1 MKYINRNQ
9 TEVFTKVHQLVINI
23 IFRDLDIDSV
33 MDKLNDLYQ
42 SFMYHYEADEGLVYL
57 KPIDIF
63 FRNAQR
69 IVGDQYPD
77 EVIWEHNNV
86 SELIDI
92 LMYYKREVERE
103 RSVLIYQER
112 QNKKALDEYI
122 TKLTHHYARLL
133 FVRIDLKYAQ
143 GHDQLITIEEF
154 NEHINKLR
162 QLIRKQRA
170 CFKDLEGHA
179 WALEQGEINGGLH
192 CHLLLIYDGSE
203 RQKDWHIAK
212 EVGEKWVQIT
222 EGYGTYYNY
231 HESKNKRRYQ
241 QYDRLGIG
249 MIHRDNELEV
259 ANARCTALYL
269 TKPDKFDQHL
279 KVKILGMNT
288 FGKGRYRTHKRR
300 GLPPISK

>member
-112 QNKKALDEYI
+112 QNKKVNRPDYI
-122 TKLTHHYARLL
+122 
-133 FVRIDLKYAQ
+133 
-143 GHDQLITIEEF
+143 
-154 NEHINKLR
+154 
-162 QLIRKQRA
+162 
-170 CFKDLEGHA
+170 
-179 WALEQGEINGGLH
+179 GE
-192 CHLLLIYDGSE
+192 
-203 RQKDWHIAK
+203 WIA
-212 EVGEKWVQIT
+212 
-222 EGYGTYYNY
+222 
-231 HESKNKRRYQ
+231 
-241 QYDRLGIG
+241 
-249 MIHRDNELEV
+249 
-259 ANARCTALYL
+259 
-269 TKPDKFDQHL
+269 
-279 KVKILGMNT
+279 
-288 FGKGRYRTHKRR
+288 
-300 GLPPISK
+300 